1 MSATE
6 RLSRKR
12 RSLRAVIFVVLGA
25 AALSA
30 VAFILR
36 AQPAVEQFLDA
47 YPGAVNSNPDAP
59 VGIPVWLSVT
69 HFLNMLFLLLIIR
82 TGMSIRSKKRPPAFV
97 TPRVRLLGQKPRRVG
112 INVWLHNTVDV
123 LWILTGVVYVSL
135 LFATGQWTRI
145 VPTTWEVIPNALSAA
160 LQYLTFTA
168 PAENPWVSY
177 NSLQMLAYFG
187 VVFVLAPLA
196 IVTGIRLSSLWPMD
210 APRLNRVVPERPIR
224 RLHNLV
230 LFLFLAFI
238 VVHIALVLF
247 TGVQHNLNV
256 MFAAS
261 DDAGWLG
268 TIIFFAAL
276 AVLAAVWFALTPGTQ
291 KRLASLTGTVQ

>member
-1 MSATE
+1 
-6 RLSRKR
+6 L
-12 RSLRAVIFVVLGA
+12 LRAAMFVVLGA

-30 VAFILR
+30 VAFMLR
-36 AQPAVEQFLDA
+36 AQPVVEQFLDA

-97 TPRVRLLGQKPRRVG
+97 TPRVGLLGQKPRRVG

-123 LWILTGVVYVSL
+123 LWILTGIVYVTL
-135 LFATGQWTRI
+135 LFATGQWMRI

-196 IVTGIRLSSLWPMD
+196 IVTGVRLSSLWPMD
-210 APRLNRVVPERPIR
+210 APRLNRALPERPIR
-224 RLHNLV
+224 RVHNLV

-261 DDAGWLG
+261 DGAGWLG
-268 TIIFFAAL
+268 TLIFVGSL

-291 KRLASLTGTVQ
+291 KRLASLTGTVR